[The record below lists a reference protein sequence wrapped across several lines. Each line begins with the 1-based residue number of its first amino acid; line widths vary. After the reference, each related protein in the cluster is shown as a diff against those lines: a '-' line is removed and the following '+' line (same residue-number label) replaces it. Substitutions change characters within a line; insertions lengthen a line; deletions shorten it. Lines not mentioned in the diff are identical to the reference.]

1 MKNLTIAV
9 VFVFSLLGNSFGQ
22 DGPPALGNMGD
33 IFFSFQQNG
42 PNNNQVQAFNP
53 GDTGILWV
61 YWSTN
66 GPADS
71 DLSVGAFIDVM
82 TSTPGIIEF
91 TAAETFDYNLL
102 LTSTGNP
109 SGLTRWQN
117 EGVGPAASVLPDF
130 IDELAGFCVA
140 APGID
145 EGNNGSGV
153 FLDAGYSSINDG
165 FEFGRIDFNVIGEGT
180 TTVTGE
186 AGDGL
191 IVNGDT
197 AIDAVFTTVTI
208 NSVVSLIGDINCDGA
223 VDLLD
228 VSPFVDAL
236 SSSDFVAKAD
246 INQDGVVNLLDV
258 SPFIE
263 LLSGP

>member
-1 MKNLTIAV
+1 MGSEICIRDR
-9 VFVFSLLGNSFGQ
+9 G
-22 DGPPALGNMGD
+22 GPPALGD
-33 IFFSFQQNG
+33 FFFSFQQDG
-42 PNNNQVQAFNP
+42 PNNNQVQAFNS

-71 DLSVGAFIDVM
+71 NLNPGAFIDVM

-91 TAAETFDYNLL
+91 TAAETFDYELL
-102 LTSTGNP
+102 FEGNP
-109 SGLTRWQN
+109 FGLTR
-117 EGVGPAASVLPDF
+117 GLCAFGPNDGVLPDF
-130 IDELAGFCVA
+130 INELAAFCGGA
-140 APGID
+140 CAGIT
-145 EGNNGSGV
+145 EANNGSGV
-153 FLDAGYSSINDG
+153 FLDEGYSPLNDG
-165 FEFGRIDFNVIGEGT
+165 FEWGRIDFNVIGEGT

-191 IVNGDT
+191 IVNGNS
-197 AIDAVFTTVTI
+197 IVDAVFTTVTI
-208 NSVVSLIGDINCDGA
+208 NSVVNLIGDINCDGA

-236 SSSDFVAKAD
+236 SSGEFVAKAD
-246 INQDGVVNLLDV
+246 INQDGAVNLLDV